1 MLIIFG
7 VIGEGL
13 CEALVSKADGLIAT
27 FNETLLSNT
36 EREAQFANTESS
48 TANERAAELETK
60 AANLTASNLRL
71 EAAIAPRRLSK
82 RQLDGFAAITTRA
95 GRVVQ
100 VKSYSS
106 DTESLVLATQLVDAL
121 KKAHLTIVDN
131 RLTMVPVG
139 SVIFGVSVEGADADL
154 VADLK
159 KLLSLDG
166 SLMAVSPIPT
176 ENRGS
181 ISMGAVST
189 PRVTPAAT
197 ITVGAK
203 PIK

>member
-1 MLIIFG
+1 
-7 VIGEGL
+7 
-13 CEALVSKADGLIAT
+13 
-27 FNETLLSNT
+27 
-36 EREAQFANTESS
+36 
-48 TANERAAELETK
+48 
-60 AANLTASNLRL
+60 
-71 EAAIAPRRLSK
+71 
-82 RQLDGFAAITTRA
+82 
-95 GRVVQ
+95 
-100 VKSYSS
+100 
-106 DTESLVLATQLVDAL
+106 
-121 KKAHLTIVDN
+121 
-131 RLTMVPVG
+131 MVPVG